1 MQKIKNVKKETFE
14 EHFKQLQ
21 KESNYDKHAP
31 SLEFGMKGFKKIKI
45 DENNKRMVLKNPE
58 AIY

>member
-14 EHFKQLQ
+14 EHFNALN
-21 KESNYDKHAP
+21 KESTFDKHAP

-45 DENNKRMVLKNPE
+45 DEHNKKMVLKDPD
-58 AIY
+58 A